1 MIFMRHSLLFQHF
14 AILTQAEMIWHHL
27 WMNLLVRQQ
36 FNRKSLYQKMCSVSL
51 LIFTTPN
58 LIWIWMNFDSDACDR
73 NFRRFWLM
81 WCDKEFIIATLNV
94 WYILFEN
101 GINEYWGMDL
111 VWNLIRKG
119 NQISLSSFSFREKP
133 IPKSKRFRKYCHLVK
148 YQSWLRLCE
157 LFLEVKRSSLFD
169 SQANVKPFRCNEAVR
184 TQPKQWWKYIFLVYK

>member
-14 AILTQAEMIWHHL
+14 EILTQAAMIWHHL
-27 WMNLLVRQQ
+27 WMNLLLRQQ

-73 NFRRFWLM
+73 IFRRFWLM
-81 WCDKEFIIATLNV
+81 WCDKELIIATLNV

-119 NQISLSSFSFREKP
+119 NQNSLSSFSFRENQFRSRNASENTVIKSN
-133 IPKSKRFRKYCHLVK
+133 IKVDFVCANSSWKSKGLPYSTLKQML
-148 YQSWLRLCE
+148 
-157 LFLEVKRSSLFD
+157 SLLG
-169 SQANVKPFRCNEAVR
+169 VTKPFARSRNSDENI
-184 TQPKQWWKYIFLVYK
+184 YF